1 MKILLCTKHDL
12 IGSMMLNLL
21 LPELVARH
29 DVSVLLANRR
39 RPELEAI
46 PELAWMKCF
55 EQDLTAQLIFP
66 LLDKKRA
73 LSAAETASNAP
84 DYLSFD
90 GLAQTYGVPFTNAGH
105 ISNHQWLTDYVFAQ
119 TPDLIVSFQFGFI
132 FKDAVLTLPKLGAI
146 NLHSGVLPQ
155 RAGVNPTFWCMKD
168 GDSHMGCSL
177 HRIEIGIDA
186 GPLIATSSREI
197 DYKRSF
203 FANWVRNY
211 IDGAALI
218 RQAITTLEQEEH
230 WRLEP
235 QDLSQLC
242 YVPTPTR
249 QDVLAFLAAGH
260 RLIDPI
266 DLLGALRAYLPKD
279 VAACDSFLLPTH
291 D

>member
-55 EQDLTAQLIFP
+55 EQDLTAQLVFP
-66 LLDKKRA
+66 LLDRKRGYGG
-73 LSAAETASNAP
+73 SEMASNAP
-84 DYLSFD
+84 DRLSFE
-90 GLAQTYGVPFTNAGH
+90 GLAQAYGVPFTNAGH
-105 ISNHQWLTDYVFAQ
+105 ISSSQWLTNYVVTQA
-119 TPDLIVSFQFGFI
+119 PDLIVSFQFGFI
-132 FKDAVLTLPKLGAI
+132 FKDAVLTLPRFGAI

-186 GPLIATSSREI
+186 GPIIAASAREI

-203 FANWVRNY
+203 FSNWICNY
-211 IDGAALI
+211 RDGAELI
-218 RQAITTLEQEEH
+218 QQAITSLDQGEP
-230 WRLEP
+230 WRLQP
-235 QDLSQLC
+235 QNLSQLR

-249 QDVLAFLAAGH
+249 EDVLAFLSAGH

-266 DLLGALRAYLPKD
+266 DLLAALQAYLPKD
-279 VAACDSFLLPTH
+279 VSDTSLFPIH